1 MKKTIPVK
9 VYNEKEANIK
19 KQKEF
24 LQWQNTLLDSYEQ
37 SKTNYNKEINELFGY
52 NDMQFEDKIINK
64 KTKALPDGYILKAPE
79 FPFRKALYPSKT
91 KIQHIKKY
99 ILSANNGNDD
109 YLYLKKY
116 YDSNSVSDIIKTS
129 MKLLIE
135 KIKNK

>member
-1 MKKTIPVK
+1 MEKTIHVK
-9 VYNEKEANIK
+9 VYKVKKSDIK
-19 KQKEF
+19 KQKDF

-52 NDMQFEDKIINK
+52 NDIQFDDKIINK

-79 FPFRKALYPSKT
+79 FPLRKALYPSKT
-91 KIQHIKKY
+91 KIKQIKKY
-99 ILSANNGNDD
+99 ILSANNSNDD

>member
-9 VYNEKEANIK
+9 VYNEKEVNIK
-19 KQKEF
+19 KQKDF

-52 NDMQFEDKIINK
+52 NVQFDDKIINK
-64 KTKALPDGYILKAPE
+64 KTKALPDRYILKAPE
-79 FPFRKALYPSKT
+79 VPLRKALYPSKT
-91 KIQHIKKY
+91 KIKQIKKY